1 MEEMNQGTPAAA
13 PAAAPMDTKPMAPMG
28 GDDKKSSMGMIVIL
42 VVVAAVA
49 ALLILS
55 KSKDM
60 GGEFPETTG
69 VQMEVTGEVQPIENT
84 SDELDAIDADIN
96 SINFD
101 DIDAGLQ

>member
-13 PAAAPMDTKPMAPMG
+13 PASAPMG
-28 GDDKKSSMGMIVIL
+28 TMNTGDKKSSSMGMMVIL
-42 VVVAAVA
+42 IVAAAVV

-60 GGEFPETTG
+60 GGEFPETQGT
-69 VQMEVTGEVQPIENT
+69 QMEVTGEVQPIDNT

-96 SINFD
+96 SMNFD